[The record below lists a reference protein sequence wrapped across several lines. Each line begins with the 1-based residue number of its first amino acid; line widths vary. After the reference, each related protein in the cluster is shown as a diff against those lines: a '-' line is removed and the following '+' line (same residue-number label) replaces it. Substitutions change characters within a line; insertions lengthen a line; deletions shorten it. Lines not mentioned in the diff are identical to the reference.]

1 RILLVSALYR
11 LSHSKH
17 SDSDYAYWLKS
28 FLGQI
33 STDVYFFTSP
43 DLSSLVLSSR
53 PSPHPLYIN
62 TTFQTP
68 FSVPPVHN
76 LSSVYTTQHDDL
88 DPERSHHSPE
98 LYAVWNA
105 KPYLVT
111 QAIENLERQGKTYDY
126 VFWND
131 AGSFRYTHWY
141 DVWPEPAR
149 VEQVW
154 EEAATSLRGRDD
166 GASGVE
172 KKDLVFFPIAGFPWF
187 VHRWWEERHGPLPV
201 DFSEG
206 SFFGGSP
213 SAMHWFSH
221 VFYTYHDH
229 YLSRSLFIGKDQSIY
244 NSLFLLFP
252 DRFITVSSAE
262 VTGMDINL
270 GTVCCRQWWYYHFW
284 FGSEKGG
291 QKAIESW

>member
-1 RILLVSALYR
+1 MPSPAPGDRGKDRDAFTAPRLLVQVVE
-11 LSHSKH
+11 HV
-17 SDSDYAYWLKS
+17 DSLVGQLGTEKR
-28 FLGQI
+28 LGQI

-111 QAIENLERQGKTYDY
+111 QAINNLERQGKTYDY

-131 AGSFRYTHWY
+131 A
-141 DVWPEPAR
+141 VKAVKKP
-149 VEQVW
+149 
-154 EEAATSLRGRDD
+154 
-166 GASGVE
+166 GASCGC
-172 KKDLVFFPIAGFPWF
+172 LRRG
-187 VHRWWEERHGPLPV
+187 HR
-201 DFSEG
+201 
-206 SFFGGSP
+206 
-213 SAMHWFSH
+213 
-221 VFYTYHDH
+221 
-229 YLSRSLFIGKDQSIY
+229 
-244 NSLFLLFP
+244 N
-252 DRFITVSSAE
+252 
-262 VTGMDINL
+262 
-270 GTVCCRQWWYYHFW
+270 
-284 FGSEKGG
+284 
-291 QKAIESW
+291 